1 MTTTEEL
8 SLRIIEKAGAVRK
21 GHFLTKKG
29 YCTDTYIDHFAILQ
43 DTKGAKLLAQ
53 FLAGRFVYREDAI
66 DVVMGPQDGGAFL
79 AQLVAH
85 ELGCQ
90 LYGTRSKSVPWVFVS
105 KTADGGFMIQDRFLI
120 DVKERRVLVVDDVA
134 SSGYSL
140 NAVATLVHKAGGIV
154 IGAGVLW
161 NRGGVEQKDLVLF
174 KKFEALVTMFISTR
188 DSSQNECSL
197 CNKDVPWDI
206 IFGHGAEYIATK
218 AQQRDRLFAMI
229 TENTV

>member
-1 MTTTEEL
+1 MTTTEE
-8 SLRIIEKAGAVRK
+8 SALRIIEKAGAVRK

-29 YCTDTYIDHFAILQ
+29 YCTDTYIDHSAILQ

-53 FLAGRFVYREDAI
+53 FLAGRFIYREDAI
-66 DVVMGPQDGGAFL
+66 DVVVGPQDGGAFL

-85 ELGCQ
+85 ELGYQ
-90 LYGTRSKSVPWVFVS
+90 LYGTGNKSVSWVFVS
-105 KTADGGFMIQDRFLI
+105 KTADGRFMIKDRFLV
-120 DVKERRVLVVDDVA
+120 DVKERRVLVVDDVV

-140 NAVATLVHKAGGIV
+140 NAVAMLMHKARGII

-161 NRGGVEQKDLVLF
+161 NRGGVEQKDLLLF
-174 KKFEALVTMFISTR
+174 KKFEALVTIPIPMW
-188 DSSQNECSL
+188 DASQNECSL
-197 CNKDVPWDI
+197 CNTNVPWDI